1 MDINPYQIVYRDGQR
16 LNAAEIRPCCNEDN
30 IVDYA
35 VYIQNKLAFNI
46 TKSANGDG
54 RWVVSLKNA
63 DKYVDDNVVQ
73 SIGSAI
79 DLHNST
85 IR

>member
-1 MDINPYQIVYRDGQR
+1 MDIKPYQIVYRDGHA

-30 IVDYA
+30 VVDYA

-46 TKSANGDG
+46 TKSADGRG

-79 DLHNST
+79 DVHNSQ
-85 IR
+85 